1 MNQLVTT
8 VRDQQWLA
16 MVSEQKKSG
25 LTIKAWCSENGISEN
40 KVLDLDEWLLN
51 DIGKEEIE
59 FLFEFSERRYD
70 IASTIFCT
78 LYRSEDWIKRL
89 GNGADTESIVERAT
103 EYTLNSR
110 KNQ

>member
-89 GNGADTESIVERAT
+89 GSVLATVQIPSQSSNALQSI
-103 EYTLNSR
+103 L
-110 KNQ
+110 